1 LSKTI
6 INVNE
11 EYEVTGKLHIMNA
24 WPAAIQVPD
33 QAFLN
38 TGQPGAMAA
47 RLGVWVGNTFTP
59 RSMKLELGKT
69 YDFRVLLKAR
79 RPGHWHTHVQ
89 LSVKTGGPIP
99 GPGQYIDITDNL
111 ADYTDD
117 VKLLNG
123 STVDLETYGL
133 GKVSLWHLLF
143 WATALATWL
152 WYLFRERRLL
162 GRLVAVA
169 IRRDEEPITRKEWL
183 VGAVT
188 LGAVLGAVIIF
199 AILSA
204 YSNIIPL
211 QGDNI
216 SEIKLNAEE
225 PAPIN
230 VEYLGATY
238 KVLDHE
244 LRANL
249 KITNEAKEPLQISE
263 FASGGL
269 RFISKENYPEY
280 LLAAR
285 TLSLNDYNPLQH
297 GETRNIVLTAQDAK
311 WDTESLLGL
320 DLSNNIDRSFAG
332 LLFLNSPSG
341 KRYPIEVG
349 GPVTLN
355 FH

>member
-1 LSKTI
+1 VFDERGRAFATLSEPNPRNEALRSQLTAPVLADASIQNFRVSPSAPPNTSRWYALAATNIATIPLEPPGNSTQAFLRMRTLNWYDVKWSKTTV
-6 INVNE
+6 NVNE
-11 EYEVTGKLHIMNA
+11 EYEVTGKLYIMNA

-38 TGQPGAMAA
+38 IGQPGAMAN
-47 RLGVWVGNTFTP
+47 RLGVWVG
-59 RSMKLELGKT
+59 
-69 YDFRVLLKAR
+69 
-79 RPGHWHTHVQ
+79 
-89 LSVKTGGPIP
+89 
-99 GPGQYIDITDNL
+99 
-111 ADYTDD
+111 
-117 VKLLNG
+117 
-123 STVDLETYGL
+123 
-133 GKVSLWHLLF
+133 
-143 WATALATWL
+143 
-152 WYLFRERRLL
+152 
-162 GRLVAVA
+162 
-169 IRRDEEPITRKEWL
+169 
-183 VGAVT
+183 
-188 LGAVLGAVIIF
+188 IF

-216 SEIKLNAEE
+216 SEIKPKAEE

-238 KVLDHE
+238 KVLDRE

-269 RFISKENYPEY
+269 RFITKENYPDY
-280 LLAAR
+280 LLADR
-285 TLSLNDYNPLQH
+285 TLSLNDGNPLQH

-320 DLSNNIDRSFAG
+320 DLSNNADRSFAG
-332 LLFLNSPSG
+332 LLFLNTPSG
-341 KRYPIEVG
+341 KRYPVEVG
-349 GPVTLN
+349 GPVSLN